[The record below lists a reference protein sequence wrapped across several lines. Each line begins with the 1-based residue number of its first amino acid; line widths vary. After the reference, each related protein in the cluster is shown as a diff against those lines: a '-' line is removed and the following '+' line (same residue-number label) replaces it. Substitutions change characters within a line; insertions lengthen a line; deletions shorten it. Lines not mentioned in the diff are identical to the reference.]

1 MNNQSPETCHTK
13 LMALLV
19 HQTEELDAINTYL
32 GEIKSAIVEND
43 TESLNTLITQ
53 QRLPIAEMDDL
64 ENQRNGLLKVYGYQV
79 GREGLLSC
87 IAWCDKDEAI
97 SRQYE
102 LFRQALLRLQRA
114 IQVNSLL
121 VSKGRERVRQS
132 LQLIMGQP
140 ASGEVTT
147 YSSIGKTEDSNS
159 HRTIARA

>member
-32 GEIKSAIVEND
+32 GEIKSAIVESD

-64 ENQRNGLLKVYGYQV
+64 ESQRNCLLEMYGFKPD
-79 GREGLLSC
+79 RDGLLSC
-87 IAWCDKDEAI
+87 IAWCDRGEAI

-140 ASGEVTT
+140 ASEQVTT
-147 YSSIGKTEDSNS
+147 YSSRGKTEENNNY
-159 HRTIARA
+159 RTIAQA